1 MVKFLLT
8 VLRMLLALVSAAV
21 VFVIL
26 LFFFILGLGL
36 ILSPEPEKPQKD
48 AILVL
53 DLNFNLT
60 EKPEAAGS
68 RQLAEALLQG
78 EMLRNVSLLDLQKN
92 LEEASK
98 DKRIAGMLIRGN
110 LIPEGYGS
118 RFAALRDLR
127 DSIRRFAAKKPVW
140 AYLEGDYLRDFYVK
154 SAADEVIVNPESL
167 VDFRGLSAQGLY
179 LGETLEKAG
188 IGVQTVT
195 REDYKSAADAFSRSE
210 MSPEEREQVKA
221 YLDDLWSTLAGD
233 VAGDGGMDIEELNGI
248 AENNLFLIG
257 EDVVEAGLADRSLYY
272 DELVDYLSEKGSY
285 DAERNSF
292 QQFSYFS
299 YASMN
304 RQTPVDFLPGG
315 SGNQVAVLYAEGPIV
330 NGEGD
335 ENNVGSAPMVR
346 FLQEMREE
354 KSCKAVVLR
363 INSPG
368 GSATASER
376 IAREVRLTNE
386 MKPVVV
392 SMGGLAASGGYMIAA
407 HGEEIF
413 AQPSTLT
420 GSIGVVVMFINFE
433 DLADKLAI
441 GVDGVETHPFADSF
455 SITRPKS
462 EQEMEQIG
470 SLADR
475 FYDGFLGIVAEGR
488 EMELAEVRRLAKGR
502 IWSGKAALANG
513 LVDREGGLQ
522 EAVKRAADLA
532 GIGDDYEIVE
542 RPRAKTLE
550 EEIAE
555 IFMEARGVRP
565 MKVAPGDLWMRLEND
580 FRMEWERFQSF
591 NDPHGLY
598 GILPYTLHIR

>member
-21 VFVIL
+21 LFAIL
-26 LFFFILGLGL
+26 LFFFVLGLGL

-60 EKPEAAGS
+60 EKPTAAG
-68 RQLAEALLQG
+68 RQQLAEALLEG
-78 EMLRNVSLLDLQKN
+78 EMLRSVSLLDLQRN

-98 DKRIAGMLIRGN
+98 DKQIAGLLLRGN

-118 RFAALRDLR
+118 RYAALRDLR
-127 DSIRRFAAKKPVW
+127 DSIRRFASRKPVW
-140 AYLEGDYLRDFYVK
+140 AYLEGDNLRDLYVK
-154 SAADEVIVNPESL
+154 SAADEVIVNPESF
-167 VDFRGLSAQGLY
+167 VDFRGLAAEGLY
-179 LGETLEKAG
+179 LGDTLEKAG
-188 IGVQTVT
+188 IGVQTVR
-195 REDYKSAADAFSRSE
+195 REEYKSAADAFSRAE
-210 MSPEEREQVKA
+210 MSPEEREQVRA
-221 YLDDLWSTLAGD
+221 YLDDLWNTLAGD
-233 VAGDGGMDIEELNGI
+233 VAGDGGAAIEKLNGI
-248 AENNLFLIG
+248 AESNLFLIG
-257 EDVVEAGLADRSLYY
+257 EDVVEAGIADKSLYY
-272 DELVDYLSEKGSY
+272 DELVDYLSEKGFY
-285 DAERNSF
+285 DADRNSF
-292 QQFSYFS
+292 GQFSYFS

-304 RQTPVDFLPGG
+304 LRKPVDFLPGG

-330 NGEGD
+330 DGEGD
-335 ENNVGSAPMVR
+335 ENNVGSGPMVR
-346 FLQEMREE
+346 YLREMRKES
-354 KSCKAVVLR
+354 SCKAVVLR

-376 IAREVRLTNE
+376 IAREVRLTNQV
-386 MKPVVV
+386 KPVVV

-420 GSIGVVVMFINFE
+420 GSIGVVVMFLNFE

-441 GVDGVETHPFADSF
+441 GVDSVETHPFADSF
-455 SITRPKS
+455 SVTRPKS
-462 EQEMEQIG
+462 EREMEHIA

-488 EMELAEVRRLAKGR
+488 EMELAEVRKLAKGR
-502 IWSGKAALANG
+502 IWSGKAALGNG

-522 EAVKRAADLA
+522 EAIKRAADLA

-542 RPRAKTLE
+542 RPRPKTLE

-565 MKVAPGDLWMRLEND
+565 MKVAPGDMWRRLEGD
-580 FRMEWERFQSF
+580 FRTEWERFQSF
-591 NDPHGLY
+591 NDPNGLY